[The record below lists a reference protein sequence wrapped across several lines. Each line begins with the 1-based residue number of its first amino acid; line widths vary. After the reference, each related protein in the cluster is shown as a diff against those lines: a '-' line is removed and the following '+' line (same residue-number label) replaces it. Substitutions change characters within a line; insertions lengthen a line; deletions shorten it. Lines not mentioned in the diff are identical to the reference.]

1 VPSLALLHL
10 AGDQAWRHLPLAHF
24 PPSPTSLEPLT
35 KVGGERVK
43 GEMKPVTREDRQAE
57 RRPASGC
64 AAWFAVRPG
73 AGAGAT
79 DGRRSAAPRTHRQ
92 RRWLSSRGG
101 RGGETTAGPSSGERG
116 GAAEGGACCAWP
128 HHWRKAEEGT
138 SQAARASPERREGK
152 PRVKARTHEGTEE
165 TSLLGMGGRNR
176 FLLIRRVGRGCQA
189 KRRKV
194 RILHRRER
202 EDLDTRWGKWGSPEV
217 RKSYGRVS
225 APLSPIFSLFL
236 APSGNLYLKVQHLRG
251 FG

>member
-1 VPSLALLHL
+1 LRFGQAKPSVLTRFGAPRRLV
-10 AGDQAWRHLPLAHF
+10 
-24 PPSPTSLEPLT
+24 TSHQGRT
-35 KVGGERVK
+35 
-43 GEMKPVTREDRQAE
+43 
-57 RRPASGC
+57 
-64 AAWFAVRPG
+64 G
-73 AGAGAT
+73 AGSPAEEAGEA
-79 DGRRSAAPRTHRQ
+79 RRQ
-92 RRWLSSRGG
+92 
-101 RGGETTAGPSSGERG
+101 AGPSSGERG

-202 EDLDTRWGKWGSPEV
+202 EDHRLAQRDLQRTQALAAGRTPRRWTAREVLASPEP
-217 RKSYGRVS
+217 SVS
-225 APLSPIFSLFL
+225 A
-236 APSGNLYLKVQHLRG
+236 
-251 FG
+251 